1 MMNRTYLNP
10 AELLLF
16 RSSWLEDIVSQ
27 SYFKDMLSEILLLT
41 ILMENVIRLH
51 VQIEQ
56 PKEILEIT

>member
-1 MMNRTYLNP
+1 MTRTYLNP

-41 ILMENVIRLH
+41 ILMENIIRLH

>member
-1 MMNRTYLNP
+1 MNRTYLNP